1 MPSGVKFDDTLGI
14 YVNIDSQTE
23 VVRKTVTFLGT
34 ANVGAIGDVPL
45 FTVTGEILIVAL
57 VPKCTTNLVENGAT
71 VTMSLGITTGVA
83 LFIAATEPEDI
94 DADDIWTAVA
104 PTLSGIALPAALK
117 DVVVAG
123 DVNDILATIANDT
136 ITGGVLEFTLLWR
149 PLSADG
155 AVVAA

>member
-23 VVRKTVTFLGT
+23 VVRKTVTFTGASNL
-34 ANVGAIGDVPL
+34 GAIGDVDL
-45 FTVTGEILIVAL
+45 FTVTGEIMVVAL
-57 VPKCTTNLVENGAT
+57 IPKCTSNLVENGSST
-71 VTMSLGITTGVA
+71 LMSLGITTGVA

-94 DADDIWTAVA
+94 NANYIWTAVA

-117 DVVVAG
+117 DIVVAG
-123 DVNDILATIANDT
+123 DVNDILATIVGDT
-136 ITGGVLEFTLLWR
+136 ITGGVLECTLLWR
-149 PLSADG
+149 PVSTDG